1 MMRVNLIPKSR
12 LQARVVRTRVRGW
25 ASIVGGY
32 AALLGI
38 IWLVTSLPAADRS
51 AEVATQLAKLNDRI
65 AVGTREQTEIQAKIT
80 HVMRSLETAQA
91 VSDHPDWSVL
101 LRAIAGERGEDVL
114 LESVKLD
121 RRVENPPAP
130 APGAKPVKAAPNAK
144 GATAPAPK
152 VTYTLTLGGLGL
164 TQSAVVKFVRR
175 LEDLGALDT
184 VHIKQTRT
192 ASFEGTPA
200 VGFELECT
208 TGDQKLTGVAP

>member
-1 MMRVNLIPKSR
+1 MMRVNLIPQSR
-12 LQARVVRTRVRGW
+12 LQARVVRTRVRRW
-25 ASIVGGY
+25 SWIVGGY
-32 AALLGI
+32 VAILGI
-38 IWLVTSLPAADRS
+38 TWLVTSLPAADRS
-51 AEVATQLAKLNDRI
+51 AEVAAQLVKLNDRI
-65 AVGTREQTEIQAKIT
+65 AAGTREQTEIQAAIT
-80 HVMRSLETAQA
+80 RTMRSVETAQA

-101 LRAIAGERGEDVL
+101 LRAIAGVRGEDVL

-121 RRVENPPAP
+121 RRVETPATPPA
-130 APGAKPVKAAPNAK
+130 GAKPVKAAANAK
-144 GATAPAPK
+144 GAAPPAPK
-152 VTYTLTLGGLGL
+152 VTYSLTLGGLGL

-208 TGDQKLTGVAP
+208 TGDQKVTGVTP